1 MKTKSRNLTLE
12 LMRNKR
18 ELIEA
23 RKELD
28 LMRKKSQEMESLVSL
43 IQRSWSQIDIDS
55 SLLLDSLGDSEMKL
69 PDEGDSELLYKLLN
83 ASSRWLTLDPTN
95 TENVSTLD
103 IDQWN
108 SNGDIEK
115 AKEKALQ
122 AEVDLKLA
130 VKSPHEGGTDAGSRL
145 LVSEQ
150 VEQHL
155 QGHTSFT
162 MSLLERLCSTLNEIT
177 DVGSREEILRPLSQA
192 RENSSIILTLQ
203 DNVLKLRSEIIETK
217 ALLQLKENEKVK
229 LEKKLDKAL
238 MTVKELEER
247 SGAVRNAANESKEG
261 TTDSTSS
268 AVPSGETVTSSE
280 SAAAIGITK
289 AKGDNGSNGD
299 QAYEKELQLQ
309 IELLEK
315 QLAESESAKAKVER
329 QMTEKLARPFAQ
341 TETQVSDMRKTLEE
355 LKNQFKHRLAEYVKQ
370 VRERHPPLCQLCVSY
385 CCLASC
391 CGALVDRRSDERT
404 RRLSLHRHEI
414 RSSHGAKGGTSCS
427 CHRARNRP
435 HQSGENSLGNTYLRH
450 ASQCG
455 SCSTIENASTRMA
468 TSRCGSAIAYSAS

>member
-1 MKTKSRNLTLE
+1 
-12 LMRNKR
+12 
-18 ELIEA
+18 
-23 RKELD
+23 
-28 LMRKKSQEMESLVSL
+28 MRKKSQEMESLVSL

-55 SLLLDSLGDSEMKL
+55 SLMLDSLGDSEMKL
-69 PDEGDSELLYKLLN
+69 PDEGDSELLYKLLH
-83 ASSRWLTLDPTN
+83 ASSRWLSLDPTN

-103 IDQWN
+103 VDQWC
-108 SNGDIEK
+108 SKGDIEK

-122 AEVDLKLA
+122 SESDVKVT
-130 VKSPHEGGTDAGSRL
+130 VKSPLDGGTDGGTRV

-177 DVGSREEILRPLSQA
+177 DVGSREEILRPLTQA

-238 MTVKELEER
+238 MTIKELEER
-247 SGAVRNAANESKEG
+247 SGAVRNGTNESKEG
-261 TTDSTSS
+261 TVETTSS
-268 AVPSGETVTSSE
+268 AVPSGDTATSSE
-280 SAAAIGITK
+280 SAAAAASK
-289 AKGDNGSNGD
+289 PKGDSTTNGD
-299 QAYEKELQLQ
+299 QSYEKELQLQ

-370 VRERHPPLCQLCVSY
+370 VR
-385 CCLASC
+385 
-391 CGALVDRRSDERT
+391 
-404 RRLSLHRHEI
+404 
-414 RSSHGAKGGTSCS
+414 
-427 CHRARNRP
+427 
-435 HQSGENSLGNTYLRH
+435 
-450 ASQCG
+450 
-455 SCSTIENASTRMA
+455 CSTIR
-468 TSRCGSAIAYSAS
+468 GV

>member
-1 MKTKSRNLTLE
+1 
-12 LMRNKR
+12 
-18 ELIEA
+18 
-23 RKELD
+23 
-28 LMRKKSQEMESLVSL
+28 MRKKSQEMESLVSL

-55 SLLLDSLGDSEMKL
+55 SLMLDSLGDSEMKL

-83 ASSRWLTLDPTN
+83 ASSRWLSLDPTN

-103 IDQWN
+103 IDQWC
-108 SNGDIEK
+108 SKGDIEK
-115 AKEKALQ
+115 AREKALQ
-122 AEVDLKLA
+122 SESDVKLT
-130 VKSPHEGGTDAGSRL
+130 VKSPLDGGAEAGTRL

-177 DVGSREEILRPLSQA
+177 DVGSREEILRPLTQA

-238 MTVKELEER
+238 MTIKELEER
-247 SGAVRNAANESKEG
+247 SGAVRNATSESKEG
-261 TTDSTSS
+261 TVDTTSS
-268 AVPSGETVTSSE
+268 AVPSGDTATSSE
-280 SAAAIGITK
+280 SAAAAAAGASK
-289 AKGDNGSNGD
+289 PKGDSAANGD
-299 QAYEKELQLQ
+299 QTYEKELQLQ

-370 VRERHPPLCQLCVSY
+370 VRCPLPRLYTVSFV
-385 CCLASC
+385 L
-391 CGALVDRRSDERT
+391 T
-404 RRLSLHRHEI
+404 
-414 RSSHGAKGGTSCS
+414 
-427 CHRARNRP
+427 
-435 HQSGENSLGNTYLRH
+435 
-450 ASQCG
+450 
-455 SCSTIENASTRMA
+455 
-468 TSRCGSAIAYSAS
+468 